1 MNRTDYIGDS
11 LFKWGWATPSQF
23 NSVEEARQKLS
34 LLPEFK
40 SNDKCCD
47 IVTFEVKS
55 PIPVREG
62 WVGPLRSQQTGQSFN
77 GGAKQWEF
85 LISKYD
91 TNMENFLQL
100 VPGSRKNL
108 KWLDLKILKV
118 LIQMAILLTCE
129 LYRVCRRLF
138 YLS

>member
-1 MNRTDYIGDS
+1 MDANKSVIDTWLNPGQKIYMLVDKGS
-11 LFKWGWATPSQF
+11 SSPGGWATPSQF

-108 KWLDLKILKV
+108 K
-118 LIQMAILLTCE
+118 
-129 LYRVCRRLF
+129 
-138 YLS
+138 